1 MKLRVL
7 LSSEGVL
14 TATASPAVALDPEH
28 LFLPFPPA
36 PTSSAS
42 IRTIYIDPLPTSPS
56 IFTSTKSTHRT
67 AYNDARVRVGLSPLP
82 TPSDAHIDVLLHT
95 PDGLVLETSIRN
107 VAFNRNGAWLTPP
120 SSSGCLPGVMR
131 RLLLEKGAIV
141 EGDIKLADVV
151 EGELVMTFNGVEA
164 CWFGRIA
171 RYPPPSHDSESQ

>member
-1 MKLRVL
+1 MQLRVL

-14 TATASPAVALDPEH
+14 TATASPAPALDPEH
-28 LFLPFPPA
+28 LLLPPTSTPPA
-36 PTSSAS
+36 TSS

-67 AYNDARVRVGLSPLP
+67 VYNDSRARVGLTPLP

-107 VAFNRNGAWLTPP
+107 VAFNRDGAWITPP
-120 SSSGCLPGVMR
+120 RSSGCLPGVMR
-131 RLLLEKGAIV
+131 RLLLEKGVVVA
-141 EGDIKLADVV
+141 GTIKLADVE

-171 RYPPPSHDSESQ
+171 RYTPPPHNSESQ